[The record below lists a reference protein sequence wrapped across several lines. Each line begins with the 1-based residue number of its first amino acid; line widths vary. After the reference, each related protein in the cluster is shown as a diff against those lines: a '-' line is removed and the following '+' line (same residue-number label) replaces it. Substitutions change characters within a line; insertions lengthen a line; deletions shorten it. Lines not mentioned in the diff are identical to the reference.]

1 MTAPP
6 AGLPKEVCV
15 TSAYLEL
22 FHHNSSQCV
31 LVQLRLCFVTTKIW
45 WDTYSSQD
53 WETAGRRLQFNCKLQ
68 IATANCNC
76 KLLCAVLSAVELFF
90 ASRQTSNYFIIK
102 RTSENRIAI
111 SCLIESTSIHMTS
124 FPKASPPVVQK
135 VHQPLTGSLSLSS
148 WTCRACTWCAAAPGS
163 ARRKRSAWGFCR
175 SPGGRRWRSWNTPPA
190 PARRTPTCCRR
201 PLQGPTDRVSG
212 IKWG

>member
-1 MTAPP
+1 MCAC
-6 AGLPKEVCV
+6 EVAV
-15 TSAYLEL
+15 V
-22 FHHNSSQCV
+22 F
-31 LVQLRLCFVTTKIW
+31 CFTTKIR

-53 WETAGRRLQFNCKLQ
+53 WETAGCRLQFNCKLQ
-68 IATANCNC
+68 QHNYSAPTWS
-76 KLLCAVLSAVELFF
+76 LSAVELFF

-111 SCLIESTSIHMTS
+111 SCLIEFTSILMMS

-163 ARRKRSAWGFCR
+163 ARTKRSAWGFCR
-175 SPGGRRWRSWNTPPA
+175 SPGGRRWRSWSTLPA
-190 PARRTPTCCRR
+190 PARRTLTCCRR